1 MGNTYSAH
9 GVAKRT
15 TEFATR
21 GWEVCFESDKYYS
34 RLKVLQQGSD
44 SAKPQLDNNINTRL
58 PYKIMLSLMLYHGK
72 NFSHSFNHTMVAL
85 GADKL
90 RRLWL

>member
-1 MGNTYSAH
+1 VRASYGQYSAH

-21 GWEVCFESDKYYS
+21 GWEVCFELDKYYS

-44 SAKPQLDNNINTRL
+44 HERSGCQPTGQASVKTHIWSQCFPLSAAST
-58 PYKIMLSLMLYHGK
+58 
-72 NFSHSFNHTMVAL
+72 NF
-85 GADKL
+85 
-90 RRLWL
+90 